1 MNRHL
6 LILIFITLFSPSFVA
21 ASSETDDL
29 IIWADDVR
37 LIQQVDL
44 FQGQASLEP
53 LNETTARIVWA
64 SREAKHSQRDQLRRS
79 PFILAIEPDVERSI
93 DTLNDTYYDK
103 QWAIQEMNFES
114 VWSMPYDQRPTTIAV
129 IDSGADLAHED
140 LQRTFVNDG
149 QNIVEPDQPVYD
161 ANGHGTNIAGLI
173 AAEANNARGIA
184 GVAHSYPVRVLPLQI
199 MNRFPTTKVSSIVQA
214 IDVAIAERVDVINL
228 SLGGTKPSIAE
239 EKAIMKAREAGI
251 IVVASAGNDALK
263 GNPLNYPAAYEGV
276 IAVGATTPER
286 ERAPFSNYHP
296 YVTVSAPGTGLWTTH
311 PNDTYRIVQGT
322 SFSTPLVSAT
332 IAMMKSVR
340 PSLTEHE
347 IVQLLERSSIDLGS
361 PGRDDSFGYGLLDA
375 RLAVHHAAN
384 DSFDRRL
391 FIASPTLDLQRP
403 HETNDQW
410 TDETGATHFFMRSGQ
425 SKRIATRPG
434 TTWFASSSSVV
445 TVPMINET
453 LLIAKTASKTVLTAQ
468 TASTKKRY
476 VVHVT
481 NSPSDA
487 TTFAHTSLEGPVR
500 WTSSSPDVASI
511 DANGLITAY
520 RPGTTT
526 IAVSNGVER
535 VEQRLTVHGETDE
548 SLAAIEWTMLQPK
561 RPDEPVTITWNE
573 PIPDEHQVAP
583 FLHVASDETLWNEV
597 DVSIR
602 KISPYRLEIHPAT
615 TWNDQRLYAR
625 IQPFHSTNDQL
636 LEREESFQFSIM
648 E

>member
-53 LNETTARIVWA
+53 LNETTARIVWT

-286 ERAPFSNYHP
+286 ERAPFSN
-296 YVTVSAPGTGLWTTH
+296 
-311 PNDTYRIVQGT
+311 
-322 SFSTPLVSAT
+322 
-332 IAMMKSVR
+332 
-340 PSLTEHE
+340 
-347 IVQLLERSSIDLGS
+347 
-361 PGRDDSFGYGLLDA
+361 
-375 RLAVHHAAN
+375 
-384 DSFDRRL
+384 
-391 FIASPTLDLQRP
+391 
-403 HETNDQW
+403 
-410 TDETGATHFFMRSGQ
+410 
-425 SKRIATRPG
+425 
-434 TTWFASSSSVV
+434 
-445 TVPMINET
+445 
-453 LLIAKTASKTVLTAQ
+453 
-468 TASTKKRY
+468 
-476 VVHVT
+476 
-481 NSPSDA
+481 
-487 TTFAHTSLEGPVR
+487 
-500 WTSSSPDVASI
+500 
-511 DANGLITAY
+511 
-520 RPGTTT
+520 
-526 IAVSNGVER
+526 
-535 VEQRLTVHGETDE
+535 
-548 SLAAIEWTMLQPK
+548 
-561 RPDEPVTITWNE
+561 
-573 PIPDEHQVAP
+573 
-583 FLHVASDETLWNEV
+583 
-597 DVSIR
+597 SIR
-602 KISPYRLEIHPAT
+602 TS
-615 TWNDQRLYAR
+615 Q
-625 IQPFHSTNDQL
+625 
-636 LEREESFQFSIM
+636 
-648 E
+648 